1 MLYNNA
7 MTPSIGEKLCQAR
20 EARKLSLEQAAQ
32 QTRIRLRYLK
42 ALEQGDLDSLP
53 SVTQA
58 RGFLRTYAQF
68 LRLDPEPLL
77 ASLSG
82 VEVVEDLPATAPTPP
97 AENPHAVHAE
107 AVLAEV
113 GAKLRLQRE
122 QLGLSLE
129 DVERHTHIRA
139 HYLQALEAGKLS
151 DLPSPVQGRG
161 MLSNYAIFMGCDPE
175 PLLFRFAEGLQ
186 ANLAA
191 RQAAQA
197 DTKPS
202 KIRKRTRRS
211 KGLRRFFSIDLL
223 AGGFLIFFIIGFV
236 IWGAMRIS
244 NVSSDNEPTPT
255 SPSVAEVLVPN
266 TVIPEPG
273 STPQPGFDLSPT
285 PATEGFSQGTPT
297 LEQSVEVVAT
307 QLPAELPQI
316 TPTSTLPPFDA
327 SSVQV
332 YIVIRQRGWV
342 RVTVDGQVELEG
354 RVLPGSAYLFSG
366 NELVVILTGNAAA
379 LQVYFNQQDQGVL
392 GQFGE
397 VVERAYS
404 PSGPVQPTPTPTSP
418 PTSTA
423 QPTTTPTSTPTATS
437 LP

>member
-1 MLYNNA
+1 MPDRETKEPQEEQKIKQKKGCLGCSF
-7 MTPSIGEKLCQAR
+7 PLIIGIA
-20 EARKLSLEQAAQ
+20 
-32 QTRIRLRYLK
+32 
-42 ALEQGDLDSLP
+42 
-53 SVTQA
+53 
-58 RGFLRTYAQF
+58 
-68 LRLDPEPLL
+68 
-77 ASLSG
+77 
-82 VEVVEDLPATAPTPP
+82 VV
-97 AENPHAVHAE
+97 V
-107 AVLAEV
+107 
-113 GAKLRLQRE
+113 
-122 QLGLSLE
+122 
-129 DVERHTHIRA
+129 
-139 HYLQALEAGKLS
+139 
-151 DLPSPVQGRG
+151 
-161 MLSNYAIFMGCDPE
+161 F
-175 PLLFRFAEGLQ
+175 
-186 ANLAA
+186 
-191 RQAAQA
+191 
-197 DTKPS
+197 
-202 KIRKRTRRS
+202 
-211 KGLRRFFSIDLL
+211 
-223 AGGFLIFFIIGFV
+223 IFFIIGFV

-266 TVIPEPG
+266 TVVPEPD
-273 STPQPGFDLSPT
+273 STPQPGSDLSPT
-285 PATEGFSQGTPT
+285 PATEEFSQGTPT

-404 PSGPVQPTPTPTSP
+404 PSGPVQPTLTPTSP

>member
-122 QLGLSLE
+122 LLGLSLE

-197 DTKPS
+197 DTKPL
-202 KIRKRTRRS
+202 KIRKRTSRS
-211 KGLRRFFSIDLL
+211 KSLRRFFSIDLL

-266 TVIPEPG
+266 TVVPEPD
-273 STPQPGFDLSPT
+273 STPQPGSDLSPT
-285 PATEGFSQGTPT
+285 PATEEFSQGTPT

-397 VVERAYS
+397 VVKRAYS
-404 PSGPVQPTPTPTSP
+404 PSGPVQPTLTPTSP